1 MILNSSMPSIVKTKI
16 MQCALFF
23 FNDVIL
29 LSLDKFNYVHLQIQ
43 FQLKFA
49 IF

>member
-1 MILNSSMPSIVKTKI
+1 MILNSSMPSIVKMKI

-23 FNDVIL
+23 YDVIL

>member
-1 MILNSSMPSIVKTKI
+1 MCIV
-16 MQCALFF
+16 F

-43 FQLKFA
+43 FQFKFA
-49 IF
+49 IFYIWKKKKFAGEKSE

>member
-1 MILNSSMPSIVKTKI
+1 MCIV
-16 MQCALFF
+16 F

-43 FQLKFA
+43 FQFKFA
-49 IF
+49 IFYIWKKNNLRGEKSE